1 MSENQ
6 ISRSFVK
13 KTDLALKV
21 VTYLVSIGITALI
34 IAPFVTMISGSF
46 VDPAVKLAGMERPES
61 SITFMEA
68 LKMVLTI
75 SPVPIGFKNSMIVSV
90 ISTVL
95 CIYVSALTAYSIV
108 AYDWKFKSA
117 LGKFI
122 IITMMIPGNITMIGY
137 YQLVWKFHLANR
149 LSMVILPAIAVPI
162 AVYFMKL
169 YLEATLS
176 REVLESARMDGAGEI
191 RIFNQMILPLM
202 KPALAT
208 QAIFCFLNSW
218 TGNVIQGIVLVKDV
232 KRTLP
237 YCMIDIDMIDPSIA
251 TMVYGVLTLISILPP
266 IILFAFLSKDIVEG
280 VQLGA
285 VKY

>member
-6 ISRSFVK
+6 VSRSFVK
-13 KTDLALKV
+13 KTDLALKII
-21 VTYLVSIGITALI
+21 TYIASIGITALV

-46 VDPAVKLAGMERPES
+46 VDPAVKYAGMEEYRN
-61 SITFMEA
+61 SISFTDA
-68 LKMVLTI
+68 LKMVLTMSQVPTGFRNSLII
-75 SPVPIGFKNSMIVSV
+75 SVVV
-90 ISTVL
+90 TVL
-95 CIYVSALTAYSIV
+95 CIYVSALTAYSMV
-108 AYDWKFKSA
+108 AYEWKLRSTFS
-117 LGKFI
+117 KFI

-149 LSMVILPAIAVPI
+149 ISMVILPFIAVPI

-176 REVLESARMDGAGEI
+176 RELVESARMDGAGEF
-191 RIFNQMILPLM
+191 RIFNQMVLPLM

-208 QAIFCFLNSW
+208 QAIFCFLDNW
-218 TGNVIQGIVLVKDV
+218 TGNVIQGIVLVKDTKQV
-232 KRTLP
+232 LP
-237 YCMIDIDMIDPSIA
+237 YIWVDFEMIDPSIA
-251 TMVYGVLTLISILPP
+251 TMLYGIMTVISILPP
-266 IILFAFLSKDIVEG
+266 ILLFAFLSKDIVEG